1 MVLKSNFSAV
11 IKQLATRLKPGLLC
25 FVASLLLF
33 SFQNS
38 VAFGESAATDSSV
51 QSDIFSSKASFS
63 GRLVSLHLP
72 FESAPAPR
80 DRETP
85 GENEEEDDFDFEDS
99 WVVEPQALFCLFDFA
114 NVINRVLHP
123 SCFIQG
129 RSTVP
134 LFILYHSWKSFIA

>member
-11 IKQLATRLKPGLLC
+11 LKQLAARFKPGLL
-25 FVASLLLF
+25 FFFASLLLF

-51 QSDIFSSKASFS
+51 QQDIFSSKASFS

-72 FESAPAPR
+72 FQSAPAPH
-80 DRETP
+80 DHEIP
-85 GENEEEDDFDFEDS
+85 DENEQEDDFDFDAS
-99 WVVEPQALFCLFDFA
+99 WVAEPQTLFCLFDFA
-114 NVINRVLHP
+114 NVINRVSHP
-123 SCFIQG
+123 SSLIQG

-134 LFILYHSWKSFIA
+134 FFILYHSWKSFIA

>member
-11 IKQLATRLKPGLLC
+11 LKQLAARLKPGLLC

-33 SFQNS
+33 SFQNP
-38 VAFGESAATDSSV
+38 VAFGESAATDSSI
-51 QSDIFSSKASFS
+51 QKDIFSSKASFS
-63 GRLVSLHLP
+63 GQLVSLHLP
-72 FESAPAPR
+72 FESAPAPH
-80 DRETP
+80 DHEIP
-85 GENEEEDDFDFEDS
+85 DENEQEDDFDFEDS
-99 WVVEPQALFCLFDFA
+99 WVAEQQTLYSLFDFA
-114 NVINRVLHP
+114 NVINRVSHP